1 MKLLWWIFLL
11 PVIAVVA
18 TFAVANRAPVG
29 INLDPLPLIFDIP
42 LYAALMAA
50 VLTGLL
56 IGGSATWIAGGHW
69 RQEAHRLRKDKKSLE
84 SEIDGLRARLA
95 APVEPSLS
103 ETSLSAPS
111 SDAASETSDT
121 PLTRQTG

>member
-1 MKLLWWIFLL
+1 MKLLWWIILL
-11 PVIAVVA
+11 PVIAIVA

-50 VLTGLL
+50 VLIGLL

-69 RQEAHRLRKDKKSLE
+69 RRETRRLRKDKKSLE

-103 ETSLSAPS
+103 APS
-111 SDAASETSDT
+111 QDAPTSGTASETLDT